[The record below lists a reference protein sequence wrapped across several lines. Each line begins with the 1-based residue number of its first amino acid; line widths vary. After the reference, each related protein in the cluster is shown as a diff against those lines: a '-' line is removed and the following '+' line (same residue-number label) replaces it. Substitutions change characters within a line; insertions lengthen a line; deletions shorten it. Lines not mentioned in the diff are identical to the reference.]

1 MKAYSI
7 WLIEAIDHKYDL
19 NKVWHGM
26 GHATNSVGGSLRD
39 RVRVRARVRVADRY
53 R

>member
-26 GHATNSVGGSLRD
+26 GHATNSVEV
-39 RVRVRARVRVADRY
+39 RVRVGVRVADRY